1 MGMMINFSEDKIENL
16 SENIEQ
22 GLRYIGKAM
31 QCIDEMR
38 QQQGGGMMGQRD
50 YNREYHPYRMGMR
63 DRMDDEMKRD
73 PMNERMGERRG
84 YRDPMYY

>member
-22 GLRYIGKAM
+22 GLRYLGKAM

-38 QQQGGGMMGQRD
+38 QSGGSMSQRD
-50 YNREYHPYRMGMR
+50 FNREYHPYRMGMR
-63 DRMDDEMKRD
+63 DRMDDDSKRD
-73 PMNERMGERRG
+73 TMGERMGNRG
-84 YRDPMYY
+84 YRDPYYF

>member
-22 GLRYIGKAM
+22 GLRYLGKAM

-38 QQQGGGMMGQRD
+38 QSGGQMGQRD
-50 YNREYHPYRMGMR
+50 FNHEYRTYRNMGYRDEETNRGSMG
-63 DRMDDEMKRD
+63 
-73 PMNERMGERRG
+73 ERMGYRGGSG
-84 YRDPMYY
+84 YRDPYYN